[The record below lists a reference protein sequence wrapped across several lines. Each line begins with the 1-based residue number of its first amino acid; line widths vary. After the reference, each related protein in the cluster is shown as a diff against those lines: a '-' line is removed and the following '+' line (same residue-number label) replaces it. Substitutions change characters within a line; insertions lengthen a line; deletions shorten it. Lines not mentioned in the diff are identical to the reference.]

1 MPTWLLSPYAWLGI
15 ALAVI
20 GIAGAGAYAG
30 ARWEK
35 GNTLK
40 AEKALSD
47 FKAAQADEALKKF
60 KTDADRIV
68 TASDAYTANVTT
80 LKGSIDGIA
89 TELKNVQA
97 KNPLPHGC
105 KPGPDRLRVIG
116 NAVSAAN
123 AATGQ

>member
-1 MPTWLLSPYAWLGI
+1 MPTWLLSPWSWLVIAIGLLGI
-15 ALAVI
+15 A
-20 GIAGAGAYAG
+20 AGGWYG
-30 ARWEK
+30 GMRWEN

>member
-20 GIAGAGAYAG
+20 GVAGAGAYAG
-30 ARWEK
+30 ARWEEGK
-35 GNTLK
+35 TLK
-40 AEKALSD
+40 VEKAFSD
-47 FKAAQADEALKKF
+47 FKAAQSDAALKKF
-60 KTDADRIV
+60 KADADRIV